1 MYISLIAMLKAWS
14 NVLTKPGER
23 TFATER
29 SKASATLKTALV
41 WILLAGLMISLLD
54 IMRTALS
61 EMWVLPPDELEWP
74 SLPSNFTIFL
84 DQYIGNLSIRIL
96 NLNFEFA
103 KMYGWLWIYT
113 GLFDLTANSV
123 YRIANYIVLE
133 IPSWIRDIA
142 KGLLQ
147 PVSLLIKVGM
157 YHCVATLWGG
167 RGQFG
172 RYAYL
177 LAAIGAPISILYA
190 LLDFLPL
197 AGGGIVAILPGS
209 SFMAGQIWYYRLQ
222 FHGIFFISYI
232 VLAFWLVL
240 FYFATKVEHELSWW
254 RAIIVVVI
262 SYPLVYILGTIH
274 PYGWMGLFD
283 AAKMIQR

>member
-157 YHCVATLWGG
+157 YHCVATLLGWARAVRSLCLPSRGNRRTNIHSVCASRFSTPG
-167 RGQFG
+167 RRWNCG
-172 RYAYL
+172 Y
-177 LAAIGAPISILYA
+177 
-190 LLDFLPL
+190 L
-197 AGGGIVAILPGS
+197 AGLLIYGRSNLVLQATVSRYFFHLLHR
-209 SFMAGQIWYYRLQ
+209 AG
-222 FHGIFFISYI
+222 
-232 VLAFWLVL
+232 VLACLVL
-240 FYFATKVEHELSWW
+240 LRNES
-254 RAIIVVVI
+254 
-262 SYPLVYILGTIH
+262 
-274 PYGWMGLFD
+274 
-283 AAKMIQR
+283 